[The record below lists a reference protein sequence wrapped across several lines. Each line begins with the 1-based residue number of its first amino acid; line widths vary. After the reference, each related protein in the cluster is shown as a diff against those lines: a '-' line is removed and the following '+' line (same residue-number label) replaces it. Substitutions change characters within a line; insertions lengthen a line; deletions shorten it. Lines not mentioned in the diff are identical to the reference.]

1 MAEFDK
7 GAHFFSCDLQVHS
20 PLDERWKG
28 LGKGGDDQTKQYAR
42 ELLTACRSVGLQAVA
57 ITDHHEM
64 GFVSAL
70 RQAAADERDEEG
82 KPLNKREQLIV
93 FPGMELTLGVPCQAL
108 LIFDADFPDD
118 LFSLAMNALTIAPG
132 NFRRLDYIQ
141 SFVKLKEELDKHTY
155 LKNRYVVF
163 PTCQTEERLHFSARV
178 KRESTSRCH
187 VKVAMS
193 MVVSTSLE
201 KEIRTFLPVERKN
214 MAIAA

>member
-93 FPGMELTLGVPCQAL
+93 FPGMEAHAWSAMSGFT
-108 LIFDADFPDD
+108 DFRCRLSGRPI
-118 LFSLAMNALTIAPG
+118 LFSH
-132 NFRRLDYIQ
+132 
-141 SFVKLKEELDKHTY
+141 ECTY
-155 LKNRYVVF
+155 NCAGKF
-163 PTCQTEERLHFSARV
+163 QTS
-178 KRESTSRCH
+178 
-187 VKVAMS
+187 
-193 MVVSTSLE
+193 
-201 KEIRTFLPVERKN
+201 
-214 MAIAA
+214 